1 KIIGEHG
8 GRELSGKLKASARR
22 ILEMAE
28 LFEEEEPDI
37 ALSFSSPEMARVAF
51 GLGIPHICVN
61 DSPHAEAVARLTL
74 PLSDMLLTSKFIP
87 RTAWVKYGIRKDR
100 IIQYRALD
108 PWAWLKDFVPND
120 NVLKT
125 LGLDASRPII
135 TLRTEESFAAYLL
148 GKALKESILSPTID
162 CLLNRARDVQVVII
176 PRYESQIETFKESFG
191 GRAVVCSSVVDGPS
205 LLSFT
210 SIFVGAG
217 GTMTAEA
224 ALLGVPTFSCY
235 PSEPYFIERYLMRIG
250 LVKRETD
257 PQRLARK
264 VLKTLEKIES
274 EKIRQS
280 MKAREIVKNFEDPA
294 EVIAKAVNVFRQK
307 E

>member
-1 KIIGEHG
+1 
-8 GRELSGKLKASARR
+8 
-22 ILEMAE
+22 
-28 LFEEEEPDI
+28 
-37 ALSFSSPEMARVAF
+37 
-51 GLGIPHICVN
+51 
-61 DSPHAEAVARLTL
+61 
-74 PLSDMLLTSKFIP
+74 
-87 RTAWVKYGIRKDR
+87 
-100 IIQYRALD
+100 
-108 PWAWLKDFVPND
+108 
-120 NVLKT
+120 
-125 LGLDASRPII
+125 
-135 TLRTEESFAAYLL
+135 
-148 GKALKESILSPTID
+148 
-162 CLLNRARDVQVVII
+162 
-176 PRYESQIETFKESFG
+176 
-191 GRAVVCSSVVDGPS
+191 
-205 LLSFT
+205 